1 MPCNSHDYMC
11 MGIWNC
17 IHFSKDDTNNN
28 DNPGRELH
36 SKNMVWPNQFWFS
49 FVSILVCCLYLIFPV
64 ILISLLYLSIFIK
77 LRKTVA
83 NRPTISNSNNQSHK
97 LSAASINVL
106 KTLIFLTFLYFLCW
120 IWNPSFFLLVTL
132 GVPLSFTSPFYSFS
146 VFMTNINCCVNP
158 FCYALQYREFQ
169 MQVKQLLCKHKK
181 AHKAQNS
188 EESTPGTDTV
198 EMTM

>member
-1 MPCNSHDYMC
+1 MIACAWLF
-11 MGIWNC
+11 GITFTLARMIPTTTITPEGNC
-17 IHFSKDDTNNN
+17 IQN
-28 DNPGRELH
+28 R
-36 SKNMVWPNQFWFS
+36 VWPNQFWFS

-77 LRKTVA
+77 LRNTVA
-83 NRPTISNSNNQSHK
+83 NGPVSGNSNNQSHK
-97 LSAASINVL
+97 LSAASMNVL

-169 MQVKQLLCKHKK
+169 IQVKQLFCKKK
-181 AHKAQNS
+181 TTKAINS
-188 EESTPGTDTV
+188 EENTRSTYTV
-198 EMTM
+198 ETTT